1 MAEQK
6 VGCVNCGSKLEQKL
20 LQYLSKV
27 PGLLALSIL
36 AACAVQKNPYATTNR
51 SYKAQ
56 VKAYAATL
64 RATPPPTPGG
74 DSLLGKY
81 WVGTTNFNLR
91 KPNYVVIHHT
101 AQDSTAQTLK
111 TFTLPRTE
119 VSAHYVIGRDGRVYH
134 MLNDYLRAWHG
145 GVARWGNTTDLN
157 SCSIGIELD
166 NNGTE
171 PFAEPQ
177 ITSLL
182 RILAGLKKAY
192 AIPTA
197 NFIGHADIAP
207 SRKNDPSARFPW
219 KRLADNG
226 FGLWYDA
233 GPLPSPFG
241 PDSAAALAG
250 RLLAPRLPETDD
262 ATTSLLADT
271 SRVDAQLARLNG
283 PITVF
288 NPREALRIIGYD
300 TRDLPAAVRA
310 FKLHFIP
317 RNVSGPLTEADQRI
331 LYNLYRKYL

>member
-1 MAEQK
+1 MQ
-6 VGCVNCGSKLEQKL
+6 VCFPVNSFCLAVAL
-20 LQYLSKV
+20 VLS
-27 PGLLALSIL
+27 
-36 AACAVQKNPYATTNR
+36 ACAVQKNPYAATNR

-56 VKAYAATL
+56 VKAYAEAL
-64 RATPPPTPGG
+64 RATPRPTPGA

-111 TFTLPRTE
+111 TFTLPRTQ
-119 VSAHYVIGRDGRVYH
+119 VSAHYVIGRDGRIYH

-171 PFAEPQ
+171 PFAESQ
-177 ITSLL
+177 LTSLL
-182 RILAGLKKAY
+182 LVLADLKKTHG
-192 AIPTA
+192 IPAA

-207 SRKNDPSARFPW
+207 SRKNDPSALFPW

-233 GPLPSPFG
+233 GPLPNPFG
-241 PDSAAALAG
+241 ADSAVALAG
-250 RLLAPRLPETDD
+250 RLLLPRWPAADAALPAPTLP
-262 ATTSLLADT
+262 LDT
-271 SRVDAQLARLNG
+271 STVDAQLARLNG
-283 PITVF
+283 PVTAF
-288 NPREALRIIGYD
+288 EPRVALRLIGYD
-300 TRDLPAAVRA
+300 TRDLPAAIRA
-310 FKLHFIP
+310 FKLHFIQQ
-317 RNVSGPLTEADQRI
+317 NVGGPLTAADTRI
-331 LYNLYRKYL
+331 LYNLYQKCL